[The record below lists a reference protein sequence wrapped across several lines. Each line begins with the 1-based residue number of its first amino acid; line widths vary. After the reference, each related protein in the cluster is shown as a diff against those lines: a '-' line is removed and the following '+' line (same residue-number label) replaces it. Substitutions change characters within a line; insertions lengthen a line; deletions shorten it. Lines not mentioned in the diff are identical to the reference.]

1 MKILLSPCFQMFDEK
16 KGGSD
21 PLVAFSVGNGIAS
34 RYTDSVVITGF
45 KELASKK
52 PYRIIELTKNRK
64 LNLGVFAS
72 LLFNFQYTVA
82 SIFMSMSQKPDIVHH
97 VLPFWPGRTYNLFAL
112 LFNCFGKPLVIGPI
126 FKPVHRYKE
135 LKKKHIQV
143 YRETTIKGSR
153 LEIFGQKLL
162 KILAKPLELLS
173 KWTMQK
179 ASKIIATDHATKVL
193 IRSLGIKEEKIE
205 VINPGVLLERFEY
218 IPFKKKSKATIQFLA
233 VGYLIER
240 KGFDLIIKA
249 LEEVNNKNKNWKLKI
264 IGTGP
269 EEKLL
274 KELVKLAKLDDKVEF
289 VGFID
294 NIKLPKEYSKAH
306 VFLNMSKDEGFAT
319 TAIEAA
325 ASGLPVLSS
334 RVGGFNDVV
343 KVGQNGFLVK
353 QGDYKKLAEKIL
365 VLMNDKNKINEFGK
379 FSRKL
384 VEKKYDWNVIIDK
397 YIEIYKSAIQG
408 KYAK

>member
-1 MKILLSPCFQMFDEK
+1 MFDEK

-21 PLVAFSVGNGIAS
+21 PLVAFSVGNGVAT
-34 RYTDSVVITGF
+34 RYPDSIVVTGF
-45 KELASKK
+45 KELLSTK
-52 PYRIIELTKNRK
+52 PYKIVELSRSRK

-72 LLFNFQYTVA
+72 LWFNFQYTVA
-82 SIFMSMSQKPDIVHH
+82 STFIYLSQKPDIVHH

-112 LFNCFGKPLVIGPI
+112 LFNCFGKPFVIGPI
-126 FKPVHRYKE
+126 FKPVQRYKE

-143 YRETTIKGSR
+143 YRETTIKGSK
-153 LEIFGQKLL
+153 LEELGQAIL

-173 KWTMQK
+173 KWTMNR
-179 ASKIIATDHATKVL
+179 ASKIIATDNATRDLLKG
-193 IRSLGIKEEKIE
+193 LGIREEKIE
-205 VINPGVLLERFEY
+205 VINPGVILERFEY

-240 KGFDLIIKA
+240 KGFDLILKA
-249 LEEVNNKNKNWKLKI
+249 LEEVNKKNKNWKLRI

-269 EEKLL
+269 EEKFL
-274 KELVKLAKLDDKVEF
+274 KEFVKLAKLEDKVEF
-289 VGFID
+289 VGFVD

-306 VFLNMSKDEGFAT
+306 IFLNMSKDEGFAT

-325 ASGLPVLSS
+325 ASGLPILSS

-343 KVGQNGFLVK
+343 KIGQNGYLVK
-353 QGDYKKLAEKIL
+353 QGDYKRLAEKIL
-365 VLMNDKNKINEFGK
+365 VLLNNQGKIHEFGK

-384 VEKKYDWNVIIDK
+384 AEKQYDWNVIIDK
-397 YIEIYKSAIQG
+397 YIQIYRTLC
-408 KYAK
+408 